1 VHHGHCS
8 EKYQSSYGTGRG
20 PLLYYG
26 YCSESG
32 RMRAM
37 DYSDYVRSI
46 RNAYAHMYAA
56 MYKNAQGAMRSWW
69 ESMSA
74 WAPRPEEREGSE
86 WKARGDCGCSHKHEG
101 PEHRDCGCHEHH
113 EPDCHCSCCI
123 RDADA
128 VEYTR
133 CGETRLIP
141 LTFDNDTRRERQV
154 KLQLGA
160 FATASGK
167 ELGWNAE
174 LSDTDFNLPPCGEK
188 TVVLKVTVDCG
199 PFSGQR
205 EGDQRPAVEECKVAY
220 ATVRAEGCL
229 VRPLVVA
236 VAVLPNDCG
245 THRSGCS
252 CGCC

>member
-1 VHHGHCS
+1 VHHGHGS
-8 EKYQSSYGTGRG
+8 ERHQSSHGTGRG
-20 PLLYYG
+20 PTPYYG
-26 YCSESG
+26 YCSETG

-37 DYSDYVRSI
+37 DYSEYAHSI
-46 RNAYAHMYAA
+46 RNAYANMYAA
-56 MYKNAQGAMRSWW
+56 MYKNAQGVMRSWW
-69 ESMSA
+69 DSIGA
-74 WAPRPEEREGSE
+74 WAPRREEG
-86 WKARGDCGCSHKHEG
+86 WKAHD
-101 PEHRDCGCHEHH
+101 DCGCHEQH

-128 VEYTR
+128 VEYSR

-174 LSDTDFNLPPCGEK
+174 LSDTDFKLPPCGEK
-188 TVVLKVTVDCG
+188 TVVLKVMVDCG
-199 PFSGQR
+199 ALSGQR
-205 EGDQRPAVEECKVAY
+205 EGDQQPAVEECKVAY

-245 THRSGCS
+245 SHWSSCS